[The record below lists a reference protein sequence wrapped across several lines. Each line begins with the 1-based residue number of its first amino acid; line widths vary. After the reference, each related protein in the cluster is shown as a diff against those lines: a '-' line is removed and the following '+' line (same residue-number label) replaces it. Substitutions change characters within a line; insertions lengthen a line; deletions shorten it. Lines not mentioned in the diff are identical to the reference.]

1 MRFDLL
7 CDLNRERAARRIA
20 IVVIEIA
27 TGTQRLVR
35 ENEIDADA
43 LRDALKAGVLAGKS
57 AQVEKDG
64 RTYFV
69 ELHLPTPSMV
79 ITGAVHISQT
89 LAPLAKML
97 GYQVTIIDPR
107 TAFATPERFP
117 DTEIVAEWPD
127 RAFKNVSLD
136 RRTAFIALTHEPR
149 IDDPGLQ
156 AALSANCFYVGAL
169 GSRRTH
175 DERLRRLEHL
185 GIERTS
191 LDRIHGPV
199 GLAIGAMTPAEI
211 AVSIM
216 AGVTMALRK
225 TYELQKA

>member
-7 CDLNRERAARRIA
+7 RDLNRERAARRIA
-20 IVVIEIA
+20 IVVTEIA
-27 TGTQRLVR
+27 AGTQRLVR
-35 ENEIDADA
+35 ENEIDADE
-43 LRDALKAGVLAGKS
+43 LQDALKAGVLTGKS
-57 AQVEKDG
+57 SQVEKDG

-69 ELHLPTPSMV
+69 ELHLPTPLIV

-117 DTEIVAEWPD
+117 DTQIIADWPD
-127 RAFKNVSLD
+127 RAFKNVKLD
-136 RRTAFIALTHEPR
+136 RRTAFIALTHEPK

-156 AALSANCFYVGAL
+156 AALLANCFYVGAL

-175 DERLRRLEHL
+175 NERLSRLERL
-185 GIERTS
+185 GIERTL

-199 GLAIGAMTPAEI
+199 GLDIGAMTPAEI

-216 AGVTMALRK
+216 ADVTMALRK
-225 TYELQKA
+225 MYEMQKV